1 MHTAYYSHSMAN
13 KECIIPVRVTKADR
27 DLLKRMAPGGAVS
40 SWLRDLGLT
49 EARRRRAAADVSK
62 FLDDAE
68 ADGFGLSQSEA
79 SKLASEAIR
88 AVRGVK
94 R

>member
-1 MHTAYYSHSMAN
+1 MAT
-13 KECIIPVRVTKADR
+13 KECIIPVRVTRADR

-49 EARRRRAAADVSK
+49 EARKRRAAADVSK
-62 FLDDAE
+62 FLDGAGGSGLSEAE
-68 ADGFGLSQSEA
+68 AA
-79 SKLASEAIR
+79 KLAAEALR
-88 AVRGVK
+88 AVRTGK